1 MLISYNW
8 LKKYIKNI
16 PSAEEL
22 ENLITFKVCELE
34 NVEKLPSG
42 DVLFD
47 LNVLPDRAHDLLSHR
62 GVAKEIAGL
71 LGLLFEDGK
80 EEEIKGEP
88 TKLEIE
94 IKSPLCRRYVGRIIR
109 NVEIGTSP
117 DWLIKLLESIGQ
129 RSINNIVDIT
139 NFILFDSG
147 QPVHAF
153 DL

>member
-22 ENLITFKVCELE
+22 ENLITFKVCEIE

-117 DWLIKLLESIGQ
+117 DWLIK
-129 RSINNIVDIT
+129 
-139 NFILFDSG
+139 
-147 QPVHAF
+147 
-153 DL
+153 